1 MVVTMTPAEGRDVIQ
16 PLIDLPVSVMF
27 ATSIGRIT
35 QQSEVGPEPIETT
48 VGGIGAER
56 PRERSVFGQ

>member
-1 MVVTMTPAEGRDVIQ
+1 MTVTRLPFRGRDVIQ
-16 PLIDLPVSVMF
+16 PRVGLPMSVMF